1 MKDFF
6 TFYTDIRNMAV
17 PFTAFSLYHML
28 FLALAILLIT
38 ALFSYYRR
46 LDAGKQRR
54 MQVIMAIY
62 FLVEELLYTTWLFL
76 FCHEQVW
83 HQILPLELCS
93 LCVYMNALTVYLKK
107 DTLRF
112 FSGVVGLCAGL
123 IAMVYPANIS
133 ELYPVL
139 SYRTINFYILH
150 ASFVCTHTAA
160 GPYIAAVPLYEK
172 EFSDYLRH
180 VYNSVYYQ
188 SESAYAVYVCR
199 NSTED
204 QLYRKSVSHYGNH
217 DVSADYPA
225 GTVSHSVC
233 SCISIAQSVPCETGY
248 AGVCVTIL

>member
-38 ALFSYYRR
+38 TLFSYYRR

-150 ASFVCTHTAA
+150 ASFVLFALIQLQDRTLLQYH
-160 GPYIAAVPLYEK
+160 
-172 EFSDYLRH
+172 SDYLRH

-233 SCISIAQSVPCETGY
+233 SGISIAQSVPCETGY